1 MPSVD
6 RPIREQHADRRQ
18 PEIGPFQSKIRYP
31 QSTIGDS
38 TARIHTN
45 VAKDIRATGV
55 KSPLDLGMD
64 GRW

>member
-1 MPSVD
+1 V
-6 RPIREQHADRRQ
+6 
-18 PEIGPFQSKIRYP
+18 K
-31 QSTIGDS
+31 T
-38 TARIHTN
+38 TRIHTN